1 MSNDLQETPGAIS
14 RSSRKD
20 PMDSRKFLRGTRA
33 SNSKF
38 SGKKRVVLNRR
49 NFLGLLAAA
58 VGSQIAGTK
67 HVSAAQT
74 QRKVYIVP
82 NFHPASCG
90 WLTTFS
96 KERVYCANS
105 YLTHLD
111 RVGEDPNYAFAMSE
125 INNIIAIMNF
135 RPERIPELKQRIQE
149 KRVELVN
156 GMFLE
161 PTINLSGGEALVR
174 MGVLGLRWYQQM
186 FQLKP
191 RFAWTID
198 VCGTHEQMA
207 QIVSGLG
214 LDAMVY
220 TRKNP
225 TGKTMFW
232 SVSPN
237 GSKVLTLSPGHY
249 SEAEPIFSSKVP
261 LSNDELRKLE
271 GFFESKDSITPQG
284 APVLVLG
291 GGDDYSLA
299 PFVKEYPAKFLEQWS
314 AMNAASNVQFSTLS
328 KYVDAVL
335 PGIESGEIAI
345 PTTHAG
351 TAYDFDAFWIE
362 NPEVKTLYRR
372 NEHALQA
379 AEMLATIG
387 SLQGGYSYP
396 VKAAYDA
403 WILMLLNMDRN
414 TLWGS
419 AGGMVFVS
427 ETSWDVRDRFEWVGQ
442 TTTKVLH
449 EAGDSVLQRGKD
461 VGLFNPLNWKRS
473 DPIFLALP
481 KGKSLEGVACEALPD
496 GKVLCCPALP
506 SFSVGGWK
514 LSPQPAAVPQP
525 VDASAD
531 IETKFYI
538 ARIDR
543 KRGSLT
549 SLKIKP
555 SGRELLG
562 GPANVIVAER
572 PTKKEENPGDFM
584 APRPGRT
591 RLAASGDQESELR
604 IVRGP
609 VSTTAEAKSP
619 FYGGGQLI
627 RRVRFYDDYPRIDF
641 ETELND
647 IPDYTVVV
655 AEFPLAKDVS
665 EVRRGIPYGFAHSG
679 WGGAAS
685 NLPGWNKGI
694 VPAVRWMDF
703 QLSGEGGIC
712 LMDRGLSGRE
722 LVNNTPIIYLLNA
735 EDQYHKFDN
744 PWTTGKGKHILCYS
758 MVPHEVAWAQAAI
771 PQMAWEYNQA
781 PVTIPQAMAQ
791 PFKTFLETSDNI
803 IVEAVRREDKYIELR
818 FAECLGLPGNASV
831 KLSLPHGQGC
841 VTDLMGRTKS
851 ILSGSG
857 TYTIP
862 VQPQEIVTLHFETAQ
877 AVPVPEPIT
886 AWDPFVPRDKLAALY
901 SYSPDVKGHPPF
913 GGGSLTF

>member
-1 MSNDLQETPGAIS
+1 
-14 RSSRKD
+14 
-20 PMDSRKFLRGTRA
+20 MDSRKFLRGARA

-38 SGKKRVVLNRR
+38 SSKKRKALNRR
-49 NFLGLLAAA
+49 DFLGLFAAA

-67 HVSAAQT
+67 HASAAQT

-111 RVGEDPNYAFAMSE
+111 RVGEDPNYAFALSE

-186 FQLKP
+186 FQLQP

-225 TGKTMFW
+225 TGKTMYW
-232 SVSPN
+232 SVSPD

-271 GFFESKDSITPQG
+271 DFFESKDSITPQG
-284 APVLVLG
+284 APILVLG
-291 GGDDYSLA
+291 GGDDYSVA
-299 PFVKEYPAKFLEQWS
+299 PLVKEYPSRFLDQWS
-314 AMNAASNVQFSTLS
+314 AMNAASNVQFCTLS

-335 PGIESGEIAI
+335 PGIKSGEIGI

-362 NPEVKTLYRR
+362 NPEVKTLYRH

-387 SLQGGYSYP
+387 SLQGGYVYP
-396 VKAAYDA
+396 VKASYDA
-403 WILMLLNMDRN
+403 WTLMLLNMDRN

-427 ETSWDVRDRFEWVGQ
+427 ETSWDVRDRFEWVGR
-442 TTTKVLH
+442 TTAKVLH

-473 DPIFLALP
+473 DPIVLGLP

-514 LSPQPAAVPQP
+514 LSGEPAGVPQP

-531 IETKFYI
+531 IETKFYV

-543 KRGSLT
+543 KNGSLT
-549 SLKIKP
+549 SVKIKP

-591 RLAASGDQESELR
+591 LVAASGDQESEVR

-609 VSTTAEAKSP
+609 VSTTAEAKSS

-627 RRVRFYDDYPRIDF
+627 RRVRFYHDHPRIDF
-641 ETELND
+641 ETEIND

-679 WGGAAS
+679 WAGAAS
-685 NLPGWNKGI
+685 ELPGWNKGI

-703 QLSGEGGIC
+703 QLSGGGGIS
-712 LMDRGLSGRE
+712 LMDRGLCGRE

-744 PWTTGKGKHILCYS
+744 PWTTGKGKHVLCYS
-758 MVPHEVAWAQAAI
+758 MVPHEAAWAQAAI
-771 PQMAWEYNQA
+771 PQMAWEYNQP

-791 PFKTFLETSDNI
+791 PFKTFLDTSDNI

-818 FAECLGLPGNASV
+818 FAECLGLPGNAFV

-851 ILSGSG
+851 LLSGSG

-886 AWDPFVPRDKLAALY
+886 AWDPFVPRDKLAALH